1 MVITE
6 DPPDLSDSPA
16 LFSRAR
22 AGDAPA
28 FCRLTEP
35 LQARLLRQAI
45 ALAGDVS
52 SAEDLVSETLVEAW
66 KGLPRYEPSCR
77 LSTWLYAILLH
88 RHQKSLRRA
97 RSRPISLAWLPFRE
111 ARDLNERQA
120 SVPSPEI
127 SPADAMAQNEIS
139 TRLQQCIAMLPDKHR
154 QIILLR
160 FFEDASLPD
169 MAAVLGC
176 SVGTVKSRLFHA
188 LEKLRKMKMNL
199 PDPARDKQI

>member
-66 KGLPRYEPSCR
+66 KSLPRYEPSCR

-111 ARDLNERQA
+111 ARDLHERQA

-154 QIILLR
+154 QIILFR

>member
-6 DPPDLSDSPA
+6 EPPDLSDSPA
-16 LFSRAR
+16 LLSRAR

-66 KGLPRYEPSCR
+66 KSLPRYEPSCR

-127 SPADAMAQNEIS
+127 SPADAMAQKEIS

>member
-66 KGLPRYEPSCR
+66 KSLPRYEPSCR

-154 QIILLR
+154 QIILFR

>member
-6 DPPDLSDSPA
+6 EPPDLSDSPA

-66 KGLPRYEPSCR
+66 KSLPRYEPSCR

>member
-6 DPPDLSDSPA
+6 DPPELSDSPE
-16 LFSRAR
+16 LLSRAR
-22 AGDAPA
+22 AGDAAA

-35 LQARLLRQAI
+35 LQARLLRQAV

-52 SAEDLVSETLVEAW
+52 AAEDLVSETLVEAW
-66 KGLPRYEPSCR
+66 KSLPRYEPACR

-97 RSRPISLAWLPFRE
+97 RSRPISLAWLPFWQ
-111 ARDLNERQA
+111 ARDLRERQA
-120 SVPSPEI
+120 SVPSPEV
-127 SPADAMAQNEIS
+127 SPSDAMAQKEIS
-139 TRLQQCIAMLPDKHR
+139 TRLQQCVAMLPDKHR
-154 QIILLR
+154 QIIRLR

-188 LEKLRKMKMNL
+188 LEKLRKMKVNL
-199 PDPARDKQI
+199 PDPARDQQI